1 MSTVIPVNILV
12 TLSGVATPLPPGSV
26 SPVLNVTVTDASGA
40 IQTLPATVS
49 GTTATATFSVAPGA
63 GSVSAASVDAAGVA
77 LGTPLTQPYNTG
89 VVGGVT
95 FLQPTSI
102 TVTLA

>member
-1 MSTVIPVNILV
+1 MSTVIPVSILV
-12 TLSGVATPLPPGSV
+12 TISGIATPVPTGSV

-49 GTTATATFSVAPGA
+49 GITATATFSVAPGA
-63 GSVSAASVDAAGVA
+63 GSVSAASFDAAGVA
-77 LGTPLTQPYNTG
+77 LGTAVVQPYNTG

-102 TVTLA
+102 QVSLA